1 MSWRLERRESWNDSA
16 ARLNV
21 PLRSAFTLLLG
32 VALGV
37 WLGQLVR
44 DRDPGEVERGIAL
57 VLFSVVIVAAN
68 AWAVLTV
75 GRVFGRL
82 AFAWIAVSSLN
93 LLLLV
98 YLSQRGAPVA
108 RDFFGAN
115 LWALMALVT
124 VLFFGLRRAGV
135 RLVRT

>member
-1 MSWRLERRESWNDSA
+1 MSWRLERREHWDDSA
-16 ARLNV
+16 ARMQV
-21 PLRSAFTLLLG
+21 PLRSALTLLLG

-44 DRDPGEVERGIAL
+44 NRDPGEVERGIAL
-57 VLFSVVIVAAN
+57 VLFAALIVAAN
-68 AWAVLTV
+68 AWAVLAV

-82 AFAWIAVSSLN
+82 AFAWIALTGLN
-93 LLLLV
+93 LVLLV

-108 RDFFGAN
+108 RDLFGAN